1 MFFFLSCFILKN
13 GVESSGAELVAINP
27 LSSVKDTGYKMS
39 PHFRPVSSSAALTS
53 ERLSRGEKSKHQVSL
68 EAGL

>member
-13 GVESSGAELVAINP
+13 EWSQAVVINP

-53 ERLSRGEKSKHQVSL
+53 ERLSRGGEK
-68 EAGL
+68 